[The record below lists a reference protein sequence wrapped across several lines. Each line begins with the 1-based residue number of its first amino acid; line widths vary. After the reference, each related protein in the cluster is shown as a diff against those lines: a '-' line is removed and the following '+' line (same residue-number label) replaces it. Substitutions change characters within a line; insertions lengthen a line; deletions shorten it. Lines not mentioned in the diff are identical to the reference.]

1 MKYATPCTEIIEVE
15 NASLKWLIIW
25 IHQVHSAKESENGK
39 KRAKS
44 KLYLLALNTM
54 PNNVEVISVR
64 MNERNEGETV
74 NTDDDDNNNTWR
86 RVNNS
91 WFLLMDVCCV
101 QKPQMDDT
109 LVVFTCD
116 NWDNKA

>member
-1 MKYATPCTEIIEVE
+1 MISSNT
-15 NASLKWLIIW
+15 LKERERKW
-25 IHQVHSAKESENGK
+25 EGE
-39 KRAKS
+39 RAKS
-44 KLYLLALNTM
+44 KMYLLALNTI
-54 PNNVEVISVR
+54 PYNVEVISVR

-74 NTDDDDNNNTWR
+74 NTDDYDDNNAWR

-109 LVVFTCD
+109 HCLYLRVTTEIT
-116 NWDNKA
+116 